1 MVKEVYKDCV
11 KLQERKIKIISI
23 VLAVSLL
30 VNLILTVM
38 LCARLTH
45 KAADVKQTTAA
56 TACADCPNYD
66 IYEINT
72 TDIIRGRLPWN
83 YQTIL
88 KESTRYKICRN
99 SNLRN
104 LSDSLCSAKQKKPY
118 WLISTLKNCLC
129 GKSAINTVTAKAVS
143 EKFILGC

>member
-1 MVKEVYKDCV
+1 MTEATLIDCI
-11 KLQERKIKIISI
+11 KLQKRKIKIISI

-30 VNLILTVM
+30 VNLILAVM

-56 TACADCPNYD
+56 TACAECPEYD
-66 IYEINT
+66 MYEINT
-72 TDIIRGRLPWN
+72 TDIIRGHLPWN

-99 SNLRN
+99 SSLKR
-104 LSDSLCSAKQKKPY
+104 LSGSLCSAKLKKPY
-118 WLISTLKNCLC
+118 CLISMLKNCLC
-129 GKSAINTVTAKAVS
+129 GKSATSTVIPKAVS
-143 EKFILGC
+143 GKFILGC

>member
-1 MVKEVYKDCV
+1 MLMDCI
-11 KLQERKIKIISI
+11 KLQKRKIKIISI
-23 VLAVSLL
+23 VLAISLF
-30 VNLILTVM
+30 VNLILAVM

-83 YQTIL
+83 QTIL

-99 SNLRN
+99 ASLKRLLN
-104 LSDSLCSAKQKKPY
+104 SLCSAKSKKPY
-118 WLISTLKNCLC
+118 CLISTLKNYLC
-129 GKSAINTVTAKAVS
+129 GKSATSTVTAKAVLG
-143 EKFILGC
+143 KFILGC

>member
-1 MVKEVYKDCV
+1 MEDCARV
-11 KLQERKIKIISI
+11 LKRQVKIISI

-30 VNLILTVM
+30 VNLILAVM

-56 TACADCPNYD
+56 TACAERPEYD
-66 IYEINT
+66 MYEIN

-88 KESTRYKICRN
+88 KESTRYKICKN
-99 SNLRN
+99 SSLKR
-104 LSDSLCSAKQKKPY
+104 LSHNLCSAKPKKPY
-118 WLISTLKNCLC
+118 CLIYMIKNYIC
-129 GKSAINTVTAKAVS
+129 GKLATSTVIPKAVF
-143 EKFILGC
+143 EKYILGC

>member
-1 MVKEVYKDCV
+1 MEDCAKV
-11 KLQERKIKIISI
+11 LKRQVKIISI

-30 VNLILTVM
+30 VNLILAVM

-72 TDIIRGRLPWN
+72 DIIRGRLPWN

-99 SNLRN
+99 SSLKR
-104 LSDSLCSAKQKKPY
+104 LSNSLCSAKPKKPY
-118 WLISTLKNCLC
+118 CLISTLKNYLC
-129 GKSAINTVTAKAVS
+129 GKLAISTVIPKAV
-143 EKFILGC
+143 

>member
-1 MVKEVYKDCV
+1 MTEATLIDCI
-11 KLQERKIKIISI
+11 KLQKRKIKIISL
-23 VLAVSLL
+23 VLAISLL
-30 VNLILTVM
+30 VNLILAVM

-56 TACADCPNYD
+56 TACAECPEYD

-99 SNLRN
+99 ASLKR
-104 LSDSLCSAKQKKPY
+104 LSDSLCSAKPRKPY
-118 WLISTLKNCLC
+118 CLTYMIKNCIC
-129 GKSAINTVTAKAVS
+129 GKSATSTVIPKAVS

>member
-1 MVKEVYKDCV
+1 MLTDCI
-11 KLQERKIKIISI
+11 KLQKRKIKIISI

-30 VNLILTVM
+30 VNLILAVM

-72 TDIIRGRLPWN
+72 DIIRGRLPWN

-88 KESTRYKICRN
+88 KENTRYKICRN
-99 SNLRN
+99 ASLKR
-104 LSDSLCSAKQKKPY
+104 LSHNLCSAKLKKPY
-118 WLISTLKNCLC
+118 CLISMLKNCLC
-129 GKSAINTVTAKAVS
+129 GKSATSTVIPKAVS
-143 EKFILGC
+143 GKFILGC

>member
-1 MVKEVYKDCV
+1 MLMDCI
-11 KLQERKIKIISI
+11 KLQKRKIKIISL

-30 VNLILTVM
+30 VNLILAVM

-56 TACADCPNYD
+56 TACAECPEYD

-72 TDIIRGRLPWN
+72 DVIRGRLPWN

-99 SNLRN
+99 ASLKRLSGNFSFLTKKKRYLPIFMYRN
-104 LSDSLCSAKQKKPY
+104 YPCGR
-118 WLISTLKNCLC
+118 WETGTGILK
-129 GKSAINTVTAKAVS
+129 AA
-143 EKFILGC
+143 